1 MHKICKFSLKKFFY
15 SVLILELI
23 IFQDVQFLSD
33 VHCAQT
39 VNRMLPR
46 NKKVKRKQN
55 QNQNPTEYQPPVSMV
70 TTKCYP
76 RIIVKVVDF

>member
-23 IFQDVQFLSD
+23 IFQDVQFFSD

-46 NKKVKRKQN
+46 NIALNLNKKVKRKQN
-55 QNQNPTEYQPPVSMV
+55 QNQNPTEYQPQSPWSQPNVTLVS
-70 TTKCYP
+70 
-76 RIIVKVVDF
+76 